1 MKKFIFIFFFI
12 LTSGPL
18 YAFDVITQ
26 CGVPTTKPACAQ
38 ANNNRSGCSSMG
50 GCFYDDETKGCYV
63 ALATTYAPQNYASS
77 IKCNIPEGTN
87 FVYNYGGYEMT
98 GLSTNTCPWSIQC
111 GTDEY
116 WYALNKKCQKCNS
129 KPGYAAK
136 SNNQQKT
143 IYGCG
148 YGSVQEDDFNERCE
162 PTAISITL
170 NPNHPTREDFTAFNI
185 YVKYH
190 SSTSQN
196 GGFAETA
203 NGPWN
208 LNPIQELILPHP
220 NLEWWNKPNGDN
232 IYGFKGYQDQDHT
245 MYITANGKIG
255 NGITINDFE
264 PDMELTGV
272 WQNVYYNVVY
282 YTEAGVQH
290 ARLDKININ
299 TLTLSSGDTAM
310 PYADGPAIDGK
321 LFIGWTCNV
330 PSTCNTQSGQQNCT
344 KTCDVA
350 TVELT
355 DEMPRPS
362 SGKYEALYTD
372 SSSTHQINVHLYPRY
387 TDCPAGYYCVNN
399 QANPCPG
406 GTTTIT
412 GPNTIN
418 WSITKCF
425 MSGNVTD
432 LKDNF
437 TGDNKKAIKDF
448 IPDASNVKMYYKQ

>member
-1 MKKFIFIFFFI
+1 MSYSKRVPMKKFIFIFFFI

-77 IKCNIPEGTN
+77 IKCNKPDGTN

-98 GLSTNTCPWSIQC
+98 GLSTGTCPWSIQC

-129 KPGYAAK
+129 KPGYVAK

-143 IYGCG
+143 VYGCG
-148 YGSVQEDDFNERCE
+148 YARVQEDDFNERCE

-196 GGFAETA
+196 GGFAATA

-208 LNPIQELILPHP
+208 PNPIQDLILPDP
-220 NLEWWNKPNGDN
+220 NLLEWWNKPNGNN
-232 IYGFKGYQDQDHT
+232 IYGFKGYKDSYYST
-245 MYITANGKIG
+245 IYITANGKIG
-255 NGITINDFE
+255 EGIAITDFE

-272 WQNVYYNVVY
+272 WQNVYYDVIY
-282 YTEAGVQH
+282 YTADGTQYG
-290 ARLDKININ
+290 DSQTKINI
-299 TLTLSSGDTAM
+299 DTKKLPDGNDALA
-310 PYADGPAIDGK
+310 YESGPAKDGK
-321 LFIGWTCNV
+321 VFSGWTCEV
-330 PSTCNTQSGQQNCT
+330 PPTCQNQQYPRNCEQTCTVPIINKNTS
-344 KTCDVA
+344 V
-350 TVELT
+350 
-355 DEMPRPS
+355 PPPS
-362 SGKYEALYTD
+362 SGKYDALYTD
-372 SSSTHQINVHLYPRY
+372 ASLSHTNTVHLYPRY
-387 TDCPAGYYCVNN
+387 TDCPAGYYCINGE
-399 QANPCPG
+399 QKACPA
-406 GTTTIT
+406 GTTSDEGADTAED
-412 GPNTIN
+412 
-418 WSITKCF
+418 CF
-425 MSGNVTD
+425 LPLETVFTD
-432 LKDNF
+432 SNGSF
-437 TGDNKKAIKDF
+437 TLRDLGATANIF
-448 IPDASNVKMYYKQ
+448 YK

>member
-1 MKKFIFIFFFI
+1 MSYSKRVPMKKFIFIFFFI

-26 CGVPTTKPACAQ
+26 CGVPTTKPACTQ
-38 ANNNRSGCSSMG
+38 ANNNKSGCSSMR
-50 GCFYDDETKGCYV
+50 GCFYDEQTKGCYV
-63 ALATTYAPQNYASS
+63 ANATTYAPQNYASS
-77 IKCNIPEGTN
+77 IKCNIPPGTN

-98 GLSTNTCPWSIQC
+98 GLSTDTCPWSIQC

-129 KPGYAAK
+129 KSGYVAK

-143 IYGCG
+143 VYGCG
-148 YGSVQEDDFNERCE
+148 YARVQEDDFNERCE

-196 GGFAETA
+196 GGFAATA

-208 LNPIQELILPHP
+208 LNPIQELILPGP

-255 NGITINDFE
+255 EGIDITDFE

-272 WQNVYYNVVY
+272 WQNVYYDVIY
-282 YTEAGVQH
+282 YTSDGTQYGD
-290 ARLDKININ
+290 RQTKINI
-299 TLTLSSGDTAM
+299 DTKKL
-310 PYADGPAIDGK
+310 PDGNDALAYSTGPSMDGK
-321 LFIGWTCNV
+321 VFSGWTCNL
-330 PSTCNTQSGQQNCT
+330 PSTCKPQPGQRNCEKACTVLIINKNTS
-344 KTCDVA
+344 V
-350 TVELT
+350 
-355 DEMPRPS
+355 PPPS
-362 SGKYEALYTD
+362 SGKYDALYTD
-372 SSSTHQINVHLYPRY
+372 SSLVHTNHVRLYPRY
-387 TDCPAGYYCVNN
+387 TDCPAGYYCKNGE
-399 QANPCPG
+399 QKACPA
-406 GTTTIT
+406 GTTSDEGAKTAEDCYVPT
-412 GPNTIN
+412 GAT
-418 WSITKCF
+418 F
-425 MSGNVTD
+425 TD
-432 LKDNF
+432 SNGSFSLRDLGA
-437 TGDNKKAIKDF
+437 TGDIFYA
-448 IPDASNVKMYYKQ
+448 Q

>member
-26 CGVPTTKPACAQ
+26 CGVPTTKPACTQ

-63 ALATTYAPQNYASS
+63 ANATTYAPTNSASS
-77 IKCNIPEGTN
+77 IKCNIPDGTN
-87 FVYNYGGYEMT
+87 FVYNYGGYAMT
-98 GLSTNTCPWSIQC
+98 GLSTDTCPWSIQC

-129 KPGYAAK
+129 KSGYVAK

-143 IYGCG
+143 VYGCG
-148 YGSVQEDDFNERCE
+148 HARVQEDDFNERCE

-196 GGFAETA
+196 GGFAATA

-208 LNPIQELILPHP
+208 LNPIQELILPGP

-232 IYGFKGYQDQDHT
+232 IYGFKGYQDIYHT

-255 NGITINDFE
+255 EGIAITDFE
-264 PDMELTGV
+264 PDMKLTGV
-272 WQNVYYNVVY
+272 WQNVYYDVVY
-282 YTEAGVQH
+282 YTADGTQYGD
-290 ARLDKININ
+290 RQTKININ
-299 TLTLSSGDTAM
+299 TKKLPDGNDALAYES
-310 PYADGPAIDGK
+310 GPAMDGK
-321 LFIGWTCNV
+321 VFSGWTCYV
-330 PSTCNTQSGQQNCT
+330 PDTCQTQQYQHNCEQTCSELSINKNTS
-344 KTCDVA
+344 V
-350 TVELT
+350 
-355 DEMPRPS
+355 PPPS

-372 SSSTHQINVHLYPRY
+372 ASLSHTNTVQLYPRY
-387 TDCPAGYYCVNN
+387 TDCPAGYYCINGE
-399 QANPCPG
+399 QKACPG
-406 GTTTIT
+406 GTTSNAGSSLIT
-412 GPNTIN
+412 D
-418 WSITKCF
+418 CY
-425 MSGNVTD
+425 MSGNATY

-437 TGDNKKAIKDF
+437 TGDNKKVIRDL
-448 IPDASNVKMYYKQ
+448 IPDANGVRMYYKQ